1 MYNELNVKKT
11 GLSEA
16 PPFQSLFGWLMLSS
30 GGRNKDLVCKI
41 YFRVLSIT
49 LVLKLNLSSNFFC
62 KSKEHF
68 LYAVYITK

>member
-1 MYNELNVKKT
+1 MYNELNVMKT

-16 PPFQSLFGWLMLSS
+16 APFQSLFGWLMLSS
-30 GGRNKDLVCKI
+30 GGRTKHLVCKI
-41 YFRVLSIT
+41 YFGVLSIT